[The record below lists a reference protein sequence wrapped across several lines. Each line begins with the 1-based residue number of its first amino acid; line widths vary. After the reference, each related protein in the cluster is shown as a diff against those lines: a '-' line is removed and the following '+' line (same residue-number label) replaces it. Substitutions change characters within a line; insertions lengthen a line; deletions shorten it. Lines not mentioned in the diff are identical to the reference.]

1 MFGMW
6 VAISL
11 AVQQFKYIPEVTIMA
26 VSKKSIVKSTTAK
39 TTTAKA
45 SKSAIASPAAPA
57 GKMVTAMKMAKNAM
71 FAKSVTSM

>member
-1 MFGMW
+1 
-6 VAISL
+6 
-11 AVQQFKYIPEVTIMA
+11 MA